1 MLQSHIRQYHQYADA
16 TVTEADLVVTSTNA
30 VKATA
35 AQWALVEQLQSLM
48 PSAIVALRMHKLT
61 WKRDPRPPAL
71 IAFSVLSTSKVH
83 PFSFRREFEA
93 PGADG
98 H

>member
-1 MLQSHIRQYHQYADA
+1 MLQSHIRQWNQHAEA
-16 TVTEADLVVTSTNA
+16 TVTTADLAVTSTNA

-48 PSAIVALRMHKLT
+48 PSAKVALRVHKLT
-61 WKRDPRPPAL
+61 WKRDTRLPAL

-98 H
+98 P